1 MLVSMWLLQ
10 LSARF
15 AALHVSETWLREHE
29 LAAAKRQQD

>member
-10 LSARF
+10 LSVRL
-15 AALHVSETWLREHE
+15 AALHVSETWLREPE